1 MQKNNHL
8 SGLNLSLSKTNRNL
22 LEVESA
28 TVHLHANRSTLIV
41 YIPKFTRPK
50 SIEIK
55 IVSSRQRS
63 QLIGPTIFFISEK
76 RRIDALIGYI
86 IIFTSEQTVSLA
98 RRSSWVTIIAHF
110 YELRRIFTGASQ
122 RLEPVIN
129 VGCKMLSVP
138 FVFSM
143 SRFRGPAF
151 RFFFCD
157 KIVVIVTL
165 VRCIAGLV
173 GLMFAILRILR
184 KARGNGGYS
193 MFRETYLRATTYEWT
208 FLLLA
213 FSRSRTILSLR
224 FPSSCI

>member
-151 RFFFCD
+151 RFFFLWQNRCHSNFGQMHCWL
-157 KIVVIVTL
+157 IWTH
-165 VRCIAGLV
+165 VRHFEDFEKSTRQWRV
-173 GLMFAILRILR
+173 F
-184 KARGNGGYS
+184 NV
-193 MFRETYLRATTYEWT
+193 
-208 FLLLA
+208 
-213 FSRSRTILSLR
+213 
-224 FPSSCI
+224 

>member
-28 TVHLHANRSTLIV
+28 TVHLHANRSTLIE

-86 IIFTSEQTVSLA
+86 IIFTSGQTVSLA

-110 YELRRIFTGASQ
+110 YELRRIFTDASQ

-138 FVFSM
+138 LVFSM

-151 RFFFCD
+151 RCD
-157 KIVVIVTL
+157 KIVVIATL

-224 FPSSCI
+224 FPSSCIEY

>member
-22 LEVESA
+22 LKVESA

-41 YIPKFTRPK
+41 YIPRFTRPK

-98 RRSSWVTIIAHF
+98 RRSS
-110 YELRRIFTGASQ
+110 
-122 RLEPVIN
+122 
-129 VGCKMLSVP
+129 
-138 FVFSM
+138 
-143 SRFRGPAF
+143 
-151 RFFFCD
+151 
-157 KIVVIVTL
+157 
-165 VRCIAGLV
+165 
-173 GLMFAILRILR
+173 
-184 KARGNGGYS
+184 
-193 MFRETYLRATTYEWT
+193 
-208 FLLLA
+208 
-213 FSRSRTILSLR
+213 
-224 FPSSCI
+224 